1 MRAGCPRSINKPK
14 DKSVDNLKIAR
25 DEDLQQATAGDNRR
39 EFDRKKLIV
48 EVGFNGGETTG
59 IANTRDMGIGGF
71 YLATETEIREGTL
84 LFFRVTLG
92 DRDMS
97 LSGVVVYSD
106 PGQGVG
112 VRFHNLAPEDES
124 HIRTTLGI

>member
-1 MRAGCPRSINKPK
+1 M
-14 DKSVDNLKIAR
+14 DNLKIAR
-25 DEDLQQATAGDNRR
+25 DEELQKATAGDERR

-71 YLATETEIREGTL
+71 YLATETELVEGTL
-84 LFFRVTLG
+84 LFFRLTLG
-92 DRDMS
+92 EKEMK

-112 VRFHNLAPEDES
+112 VRFHNLSNEDEAY
-124 HIRTTLGI
+124 IRQELGL

>member
-1 MRAGCPRSINKPK
+1 
-14 DKSVDNLKIAR
+14 VDNLKIAR
-25 DEDLQQATAGDNRR
+25 DEDLQKATAGDDRR

-48 EVGFNGGETTG
+48 EVSFNGGETTG

-71 YLATETEIREGTL
+71 YLGTETEMAEGTI
-84 LFFRVTLG
+84 LFFKMTMG
-92 DRDMS
+92 DREMN

-112 VRFHNLAPEDES
+112 VRFHNLSTEDEA
-124 HIRTTLGI
+124 HIRQSLGL

>member
-1 MRAGCPRSINKPK
+1 
-14 DKSVDNLKIAR
+14 VDNLKIAR
-25 DEDLQQATAGDNRR
+25 DEELQAATSADERR

-71 YLATETEIREGTL
+71 YLQTDTELLEGTL
-84 LFFRVTLG
+84 LFFKITLAEKE
-92 DRDMS
+92 MN

-112 VRFHNLAPEDES
+112 VRFHNLSAEDEK
-124 HIRTTLGI
+124 HIRESLGI

>member
-1 MRAGCPRSINKPK
+1 M
-14 DKSVDNLKIAR
+14 DNLKIAR
-25 DEDLQQATAGDNRR
+25 DEDLQKATAGDERR

-71 YLATETEIREGTL
+71 YLATETELVEGTL
-84 LFFRVTLG
+84 LFFRLTMAG
-92 DRDMS
+92 REMN

-112 VRFHNLAPEDES
+112 VRFHNLSPDDEKF
-124 HIRTTLGI
+124 IRETLDL

>member
-1 MRAGCPRSINKPK
+1 M
-14 DKSVDNLKIAR
+14 DNLKIAR
-25 DEDLQQATAGDNRR
+25 DEELQKATASDERR

-48 EVGFNGGETTG
+48 EVSFNGGETTG

-71 YLATETEIREGTL
+71 YLATKTELLEGTL
-84 LFFRVTLG
+84 LFFKLALG
-92 DRDMS
+92 DREMS

-112 VRFHNLAPEDES
+112 VRFHNLASEDEK
-124 HIRTTLGI
+124 HIRETLGL